1 MAYSDSKCWM
11 QNNSWKEIQRKAE
24 ENKGVVLIPWGA
36 LEQHSYHLPI
46 GTDSYV
52 ALTLAEDAAE
62 QTGALIT
69 PMMYPGWSPQHM
81 MLPGT
86 ITIRPEILIEFCYD
100 MMASLCKHKMN
111 KFVLIN
117 GHRLANLSWMAI
129 AAERAQRVDGA
140 IVKLFDPS
148 YMSKDIVG
156 ELGWGA
162 NGHSDEHETSHMLA
176 RYPELVHMELAVDN
190 PVQPPSPGG
199 LYSVDPRYPHDTLNL
214 VPNTVEYMTKYNVP
228 KGGGNGCPTI
238 SDAHKGKLYHDHI
251 VKNLVT
257 VIRFLQSDE
266 AE

>member
-1 MAYSDSKCWM
+1 MSYQTSKVWL
-11 QNNSWKEIQRKAE
+11 QNNRWQEVKEKLE
-24 ENKGVVLIPWGA
+24 ESKGVILIPWGS
-36 LEQHSYHLPI
+36 LEQHSLHLPE

-52 ALTLAEDAAE
+52 AITIAEDAAQ
-62 QTGALIT
+62 QTGVLCA
-69 PMMYPGWSPQHM
+69 PCVFPGWSPQHM

-100 MMASLCKHKMN
+100 MLSSLAHHGFKR
-111 KFVLIN
+111 FVLIN

-129 AAERAQRVDGA
+129 AAERAQRADKCV
-140 IVKLFDPS
+140 VKLFDPS

-162 NGHSDEHETSHMLA
+162 NGHSEEHETSHMLA
-176 RYPELVHMELAVDN
+176 RYPELVCMELANDN

-214 VPNTVEYMTKYNVP
+214 VPNTVEWMSKYNVP
-228 KGGGNGCPTI
+228 GGGGNGMPTLA
-238 SDAHKGKLYHDHI
+238 DGDKGQIYHDHI

-257 VIRFLQSDE
+257 VIRYLQRDD